1 MDKEEQLNREKAIRG
16 YLKGQTIEILEN
28 IETVQKKQD
37 KLIAKLF

>member
-1 MDKEEQLNREKAIRG
+1 MDKKEQIFREKAIRD
-16 YLKGQTIEILEN
+16 YLEGQTIEILEN

>member
-1 MDKEEQLNREKAIRG
+1 MDKKEQIIREKAIRG
-16 YLKGQTIEILEN
+16 YLEGQTIEILED